1 MRTKKAKLGGTAG
14 DLSAFVHTRRDLDM
28 HAGPEGAECGVDL
41 GRSLAKV

>member
-28 HAGPEGAECGVDL
+28 HAGQGAECGVDL